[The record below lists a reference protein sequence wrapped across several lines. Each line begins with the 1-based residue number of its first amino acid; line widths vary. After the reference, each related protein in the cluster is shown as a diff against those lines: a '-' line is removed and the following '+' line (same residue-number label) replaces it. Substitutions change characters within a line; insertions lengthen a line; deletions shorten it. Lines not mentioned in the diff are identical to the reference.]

1 MLKEG
6 GVQWRGS
13 RGSIVNGSTPSGF
26 RTGDQERFYEH
37 NVESS
42 IAECNQLERSRPTE
56 NDPIHLKRRVG
67 LVSGVALIV
76 GTMIGKRVSTRLTPI
91 TQ

>member
-1 MLKEG
+1 MAKES

-13 RGSIVNGSTPSGF
+13 RGSTSNSFCGPL
-26 RTGDQERFYEH
+26 EPP
-37 NVESS
+37 VEPD
-42 IAECNQLERSRPTE
+42 QLERYRPTE

-76 GTMIGKRVSTRLTPI
+76 GTMIGIFFCIK
-91 TQ
+91 